1 MTPNRFLGEISVR
14 KTFHVVIEKDS
25 EGFYV
30 GTVPGLPGC
39 HSQAKSPEVLRE
51 RMKEAIKLYLEVD
64 KTTPV
69 KLDFVGIQ
77 QIEVNV

>member
-1 MTPNRFLGEISVR
+1 MTPNRFLGEVSVR
-14 KTFHVVIEKDS
+14 RTFNVVIEKDS
-25 EGFYV
+25 AGFYV

-39 HSQAKSPEVLRE
+39 HSQAKSLEVLSE

-64 KTTPV
+64 KAAPA